1 MKKNKTFMLVSKKMM
16 ACMGVFVCI
25 VFAACTDYLQ
35 KLEDEHDEWR
45 AQQSDTA
52 AEQSSSSI
60 SEIVLSSET
69 RLSSSDGASV
79 PDIELSSAESILSS
93 SDEVEINSSSTFEL
107 PAVVCDAPLSPV
119 ENVVGS
125 KKVVRFMPPWTNTSA
140 VMIVNGVELTMIATP
155 DYCGWFQ
162 AVIELPEGGFDDVI
176 FKQTV
181 GYNYVLADG
190 LSMLPDGYPI
200 RLDSLAALSDTLWI
214 VGQSVGKPGLYACFP
229 GILGDCPVKK
239 LPVMMFDWLHGSMGD
254 GERGN
259 GNPEYGVSADFG
271 SGGCSGSPMLGMVDS
286 RLGPNGV
293 PVPATQFPENC
304 KITEH
309 LDSWFLPESLAV
321 DAQGNKLTNMTCR
334 DLYISMDDDGFWLA
348 EISKNAISKGNEA
361 NKGGMFLLDDFEYLD
376 EAKTV
381 PNPYFDRL
389 RGGSDNKS
397 HNFGFTMKIQAFFE
411 YIPGQYFDFY
421 GDDDVWVFINNRLV
435 VDIGGQH
442 AQLAG
447 AVNLDTLG
455 LTVGETY
462 PFHIFYAERHT
473 SSSNF
478 RMHTSIDLKVDPDFP
493 CH

>member
-79 PDIELSSAESILSS
+79 PDVELSSAESILSS
-93 SDEVEINSSSTFEL
+93 SDEVEINSSSSFEL
-107 PAVVCDAPLSPV
+107 PEISSDSV
-119 ENVVGS
+119 
-125 KKVVRFMPPWTNTSA
+125 
-140 VMIVNGVELTMIATP
+140 
-155 DYCGWFQ
+155 
-162 AVIELPEGGFDDVI
+162 DDE
-176 FKQTV
+176 TV
-181 GYNYVLADG
+181 
-190 LSMLPDGYPI
+190 
-200 RLDSLAALSDTLWI
+200 TL
-214 VGQSVGKPGLYACFP
+214 
-229 GILGDCPVKK
+229 KK

-254 GERGN
+254 GDGEGKN
-259 GNPEYGVSADFG
+259 GDSANGISADFG
-271 SGGCSGSPMLGMVDS
+271 SSGCAASVGPLRGMVKQS
-286 RLGPNGV
+286 LGPNGV
-293 PVPATQFPENC
+293 PVRADPFPSDC

-309 LDSWFLPESLAV
+309 LDSWFIPESLAV
-321 DAQGNKLTNMTCR
+321 DARGNTLTNMTCR
-334 DLYISMDDDGFWLA
+334 ALYISMDDDGFWLA
-348 EISKNAISKGNEA
+348 EISRDALSQGNESSR
-361 NKGGMFLLDDFEYLD
+361 GGMFLLDDFKYLD
-376 EAKTV
+376 EANTI
-381 PNPYFDRL
+381 PNPYYDQL
-389 RGGSDNKS
+389 RGGADNKN
-397 HNFGFTMKIQAFFE
+397 HNFGFTMKIQATFV
-411 YIPGQYFDFY
+411 YQPGLYFDFL

-442 AQLAG
+442 PQMAG
-447 AVNLDTLG
+447 AVDLDTLG

-473 SSSNF
+473 SQSNF
-478 RMHTSIDLKVDPDFP
+478 RMHTSIDLKLDPSFP